1 MSELQG
7 LKERFAWYQDRLND
21 ASGRFGGVTICAA
34 TKTQSAETVNAAYD
48 AGVRVIGENRVQEL
62 LQKFP
67 ALNRDFSLHFIG
79 QLQLNKVKYLMDT
92 VAMVQSV
99 DRIELARAINARA
112 LRDGR
117 RMDVLVE
124 VSIAGEANKGGVP
137 LESLDAL
144 LGEAYAM
151 EGLRVRGLMAV
162 MPACDQ
168 PEDIRGLFRKMR
180 ALFERERDRG
190 HALDCLSMG
199 MTHDCLVAAQEGAT
213 MVRLGTALF
222 GARQ

>member
-34 TKTQSAETVNAAYD
+34 TKTQPAETVNAAYE

-79 QLQLNKVKYLMDT
+79 QLQLNKVKYLMDK
-92 VAMVQSV
+92 VSVVQSV
-99 DRIELARAINARA
+99 DRPELARAINARC
-112 LRDGR
+112 LREER
-117 RMDVLVE
+117 RMDVLIE
-124 VSIAGEANKGGVP
+124 VSVAGEANKGGVA
-137 LESLDAL
+137 LDGLNAL
-144 LGEAYAM
+144 LREAYAM

-162 MPACDQ
+162 MPACGDA
-168 PEDIRGLFRKMR
+168 EEIRGLFRKMR
-180 ALFERERDRG
+180 TLFERERDGG

-199 MTHDCLVAAQEGAT
+199 MTHDCFVAAEEGAT